1 MTQPRRILRQPAAA
15 KYVGLAES
23 TLEKYRLT
31 GGGPRFV
38 RLGVRAIGYDVQ
50 DLDAWIDAQK
60 RSSTS
65 DGGGLRR
72 KGALKR
78 LVLERARH

>member
-1 MTQPRRILRQPAAA
+1 MEQQRRILRQNGAA

-23 TLEKYRLT
+23 TLEKFRSI

-38 RLGVRAIGYDVQ
+38 RLGARAVGYDLR
-50 DLDAWIDAQK
+50 DLDEWIERQK

-65 DGGGLRR
+65 EGPTR
-72 KGALKR
+72 
-78 LVLERARH
+78 